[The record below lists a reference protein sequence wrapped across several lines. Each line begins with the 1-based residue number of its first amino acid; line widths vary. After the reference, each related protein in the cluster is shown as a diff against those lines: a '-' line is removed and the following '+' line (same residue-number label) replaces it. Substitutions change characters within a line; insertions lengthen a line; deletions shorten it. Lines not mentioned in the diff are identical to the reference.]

1 MFHSPNLNA
10 PLPVAPP
17 RLSGFEELHY
27 DDHQIYAAGRLFRA
41 VIGQISVDI
50 HDLRTR
56 ISGASRARDISPE
69 AIGYGRGVEEHVD
82 LIVSVCATAS
92 LIGYRHD
99 NRVRLLFG
107 IDEKDARCVR
117 LAKKIAADLDALRD
131 ILLPLASSV
140 PAYYR
145 SRRYSADYARALSC
159 LFIALDAIPA
169 DDTYLRRSIIAFAP
183 ISQRSNDPVGDAQ
196 MWAEEA
202 DAAADEIN

>member
-1 MFHSPNLNA
+1 MFHSPDLHA
-10 PLPVAPP
+10 PLPVAPTRP
-17 RLSGFEELHY
+17 SGFDELHY

-41 VIGQISVDI
+41 VIDQISVDI
-50 HDLRTR
+50 HDLKTR
-56 ISGASRARDISPE
+56 IAGASKARDISPE

-107 IDEKDARCVR
+107 IDEKDVRCVR

-159 LFIALDAIPA
+159 LFIALDAIP
-169 DDTYLRRSIIAFAP
+169 DSDTYLRRSIIAFAP

>member
-1 MFHSPNLNA
+1 MAAL
-10 PLPVAPP
+10 APP

-117 LAKKIAADLDALRD
+117 LAKKIAADLDALLAGNSTDMAMKPQDARPLEAEPTLSHALYNKTGSTAGFGAYAAFLPD
-131 ILLPLASSV
+131 RQAGIAILAN
-140 PAYYR
+140 R
-145 SRRYSADYARALSC
+145 SYPNADRIRA
-159 LFIALDAIPA
+159 AHAI
-169 DDTYLRRSIIAFAP
+169 LRAMGAI
-183 ISQRSNDPVGDAQ
+183 D
-196 MWAEEA
+196 
-202 DAAADEIN
+202 